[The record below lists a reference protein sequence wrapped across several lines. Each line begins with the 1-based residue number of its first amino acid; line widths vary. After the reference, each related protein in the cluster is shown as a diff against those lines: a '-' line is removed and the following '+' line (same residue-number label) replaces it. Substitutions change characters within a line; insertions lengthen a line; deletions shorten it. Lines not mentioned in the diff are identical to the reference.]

1 MPFRTWTDPGLQFI
15 GGKVYICVCL
25 NFLFLE
31 ERWRQ
36 RPVRHRQGCGTQMA
50 AQREEMLPT
59 LESVPWGGREPPLRC
74 ERGHLSAPPRS
85 KLANNRNPLPPSISY
100 VRMKY

>member
-1 MPFRTWTDPGLQFI
+1 MPFRTWTDPALQFI
-15 GGKVYICVCL
+15 GGKVYIGVCL

-36 RPVRHRQGCGTQMA
+36 RLVRHRQGCGTQMA

-74 ERGHLSAPPRS
+74 EEAISRHR
-85 KLANNRNPLPPSISY
+85 LAQNLLTTVTPCHHPS
-100 VRMKY
+100 VMFG